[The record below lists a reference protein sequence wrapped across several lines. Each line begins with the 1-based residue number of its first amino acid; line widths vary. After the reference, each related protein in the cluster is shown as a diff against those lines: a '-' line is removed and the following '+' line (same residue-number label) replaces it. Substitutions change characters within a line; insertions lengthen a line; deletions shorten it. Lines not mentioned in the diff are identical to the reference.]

1 MTSSIAKQLA
11 SSGLSLPPDTY
22 IYALA
27 RAAGACAAIS
37 SDDSLRYFD
46 ATNLSVVQSV
56 TKAHGGITC
65 LRADS
70 NGRGY
75 VTAGRDGIVKSWD
88 DRAKAA
94 GAQLKDRMWKCL
106 GTCSIAS

>member
-1 MTSSIAKQLA
+1 MSSSSAKQIG
-11 SSGLSLPPDTY
+11 SSGLSLPRDTY

-46 ATNLSVVQSV
+46 PANLSVVQSV
-56 TKAHGGITC
+56 TKAHEGITC
-65 LRADS
+65 LRSDS

-75 VTAGRDGIVKSWD
+75 VTAGRDGSVKSWD

-94 GAQLKDRMWKCL
+94 GSQLKDR
-106 GTCSIAS
+106 T